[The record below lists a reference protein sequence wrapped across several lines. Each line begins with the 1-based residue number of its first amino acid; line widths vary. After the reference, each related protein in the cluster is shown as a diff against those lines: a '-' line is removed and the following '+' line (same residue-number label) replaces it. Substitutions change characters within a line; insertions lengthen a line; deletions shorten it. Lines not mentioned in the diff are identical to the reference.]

1 MNTTKNLTFSHQRAV
16 PVRRKYMFQD
26 PLFCKIVRRTTGQVI
41 VSQLIPWR
49 CVKGSFLR
57 INCVSAVA
65 KLVIEQTGAR
75 VGAVSIAKQD
85 ITQVYVARMMEP
97 FLLDIHHLLK
107 E

>member
-1 MNTTKNLTFSHQRAV
+1 MNTRKNPTFSYQKAV

-26 PLFCKIVRRTTGQVI
+26 PLAFFVRRTTGQVI

-57 INCVSAVA
+57 INCVSTVTE
-65 KLVIEQTGAR
+65 LVIEQTGER
-75 VGAVSIAKQD
+75 FGAVSSAKQD
-85 ITQVYVARMMEP
+85 ITQVYVARTMEP